1 MRLGKREG
9 ERPSLWQKI
18 RDVAFTD
25 VNVIVRGLD
34 EGSLEKIEETLLAA
48 DFGVPA
54 TMQLV
59 DVVEAESRSGR
70 IRTEQEFVD
79 VVERE
84 ILKILQDG
92 QPAVAGGAA
101 AGVTSGGSA
110 GAAGGAAAGG
120 SAAAPAVKRTWWGGT
135 RETSHATSSS
145 NGTGDM
151 LTFAAEP
158 PTVILM
164 VGVNGVGKTTTIG
177 KLAHKLKGEDRRVL
191 LAAGDT
197 FRAGAIDQLRVWA
210 DRVGVEFVGA
220 QPGADPASVA
230 FDAIDA
236 AITRKSDVVIID
248 TAGRLHT
255 QDDLMTELAKI
266 GRVVDR
272 KLPGAP
278 HETLLVLDAT
288 VGQNAVAQ
296 ARTFRKALPLTGLVL
311 AKLDSTA
318 RGGIVVALKKEFN
331 LPVKLVGTGEGVGEL
346 QPFDPTSF
354 AKSVLEE

>member
-1 MRLGKREG
+1 MRLAKRAG
-9 ERPSLWQKI
+9 EKPTLWKKI
-18 RDVAFTD
+18 KDIALTD
-25 VNVIVRGLD
+25 VGVLVRGLD

-54 TMQLV
+54 TMRLV
-59 DVVEAESRSGR
+59 DLVESLSRGGK
-70 IRTEQEFVD
+70 IKTEDQFLD
-79 VVERE
+79 TVENE
-84 ILKILQDG
+84 IVKILG
-92 QPAVAGGAA
+92 EGNA
-101 AGVTSGGSA
+101 
-110 GAAGGAAAGG
+110 
-120 SAAAPAVKRTWWGGT
+120 
-135 RETSHATSSS
+135 SSE
-145 NGTGDM
+145 
-151 LTFAAEP
+151 LTFAP
-158 PTVILM
+158 QKPTVFLM

-177 KLAHKLKGEDRRVL
+177 KLANRLKKEGRRVL

-210 DRVGVEFVGA
+210 DRTGVEFVGA
-220 QPGADPASVA
+220 KPGADPASVA

-236 AITRKSDVVIID
+236 AFARSSDVVIID

-272 KLPGAP
+272 RLPGAP

-296 ARTFRKALPLTGLVL
+296 TRTFGRALPLTGLVL

-318 RGGIVVALKKEFN
+318 RGGIVVSLKQEFD
-331 LPVKLVGTGEGVGEL
+331 LPVKLVGTGEGIDAL
-346 QPFDPTSF
+346 TTFDPEQF
-354 AKSVLEE
+354 AQDVLKS

>member
-1 MRLGKREG
+1 VQREILSILREG
-9 ERPSLWQKI
+9 E
-18 RDVAFTD
+18 
-25 VNVIVRGLD
+25 
-34 EGSLEKIEETLLAA
+34 
-48 DFGVPA
+48 PA
-54 TMQLV
+54 
-59 DVVEAESRSGR
+59 R
-70 IRTEQEFVD
+70 
-79 VVERE
+79 
-84 ILKILQDG
+84 
-92 QPAVAGGAA
+92 AA
-101 AGVTSGGSA
+101 AAPARGPAWFGGGKRATSSSSD
-110 GAAGGAAAGG
+110 GG
-120 SAAAPAVKRTWWGGT
+120 SAA
-135 RETSHATSSS
+135 
-145 NGTGDM
+145 

-158 PTVILM
+158 PTVFLM

-177 KLAHKLKGEDRRVL
+177 KLAHRLKGEGRSVL

-210 DRVGVEFVGA
+210 DRAGVGFVGA

-230 FDAIDA
+230 FDAIEA
-236 AITRKSDVVIID
+236 AVARKADVVIID

-266 GRVVDR
+266 ARVIDR

-296 ARTFRKALPLTGLVL
+296 ARTFQRSLPLTGLVL

-346 QPFDPTSF
+346 AAFDPDGF
-354 AKSVLEE
+354 AQAVLEG